1 MKSLISNFLP
11 KLVFL
16 ALKKLVTL
24 STTREKNFFSNF
36 EHYDLTI
43 GMKFECEIL
52 YAYTNTSQVLD
63 PTVTYLKFC
72 QKLKIFTSHQKR
84 VVFARFES
92 FWQFGGQFTLGV
104 KRPSKPEGL
113 DSKRIFSI
121 ALTVLNFSL
130 IF

>member
-11 KLVFL
+11 KPVFL

-24 STTREKNFFSNF
+24 SAIREKNFFSNF

-63 PTVTYLKFC
+63 PTVTCLKFC
-72 QKLKIFTSHQKR
+72 QKLKIFTSHKKR

-92 FWQFGGQFTLGV
+92 FWQFGGQITIGV
-104 KRPSKPEGL
+104 KM
-113 DSKRIFSI
+113 
-121 ALTVLNFSL
+121 ALFH
-130 IF
+130 